1 MFDPLLSIIYPQPCG
16 VCSND
21 VERQRYGVACGECWA
36 ETRLFDGGE
45 SLCAKCGAYL
55 APKPANSEVWCRRCD
70 LQSYEKAHAAG
81 LYEKALSAT
90 VIALKKTPHLPA
102 EAEAA
107 FLSAVDLA
115 NFDEAELVV
124 PVPLSKHRLHERGFN
139 QAEVLANIAAKQ
151 MELPIDPAS
160 LARVVH
166 TPVHRAG
173 MDAKARERTVRKAFA
188 VKRKNFIA
196 GKNILLVD
204 DIFTTGS
211 TASACAKVLKQNGAG
226 KVFVLTLARAF

>member
-1 MFDPLLSIIYPQPCG
+1 MLDSLLSVVYPQTCG

-21 VERQRYGVACGECWA
+21 VAERRFGVACGECWA

-45 SLCAKCGAYL
+45 SLCSKCGAYL
-55 APKPANSEVWCRRCD
+55 APNPSVSEIWCRRCD
-70 LQSYEKAHAAG
+70 LQSYEKARAAG
-81 LYEKALSAT
+81 LYEKALSKT
-90 VIALKKTPHLPA
+90 VLALKTAPHLCD
-102 EAEAA
+102 AA
-107 FLSAVDLA
+107 RSALLSAVDSA
-115 NFDEAELVV
+115 NFGEADLVI
-124 PVPLSKHRLHERGFN
+124 PVPLSKLRFHERGFN
-139 QAEVLANIAAKQ
+139 QAEILASIAAKR
-151 MELPIDPAS
+151 MNLPMDPAS

-173 MDAKARERTVRKAFA
+173 MDAKARERTVRKAFS
-188 VKRKNFIA
+188 VKRKNFIT